1 MKVQHRN
8 LGLGLVLELILG
20 SGLSIDLAMIY

>member
-8 LGLGLVLELILG
+8 LGLGLGLEIILG
-20 SGLSIDLAMIY
+20 SGLSIDLAMI

>member
-8 LGLGLVLELILG
+8 LGSGLGLELILG
-20 SGLSIDLAMIY
+20 SGLNIDLAMI

>member
-20 SGLSIDLAMIY
+20 SGLNIDLAMI

>member
-8 LGLGLVLELILG
+8 LGLGLGLEQILG
-20 SGLSIDLAMIY
+20 SGLNINLAMI

>member
-8 LGLGLVLELILG
+8 LGLGLGLEQILG
-20 SGLSIDLAMIY
+20 SGLNINLALI

>member
-8 LGLGLVLELILG
+8 SGLGLWLELILG
-20 SGLSIDLAMIY
+20 SGLNIDLAMI

>member
-8 LGLGLVLELILG
+8 LGLGLVLEIILG
-20 SGLSIDLAMIY
+20 SGLNIDLAMI

>member
-8 LGLGLVLELILG
+8 LGLGLGFELILG
-20 SGLSIDLAMIY
+20 SGLNIDLAMI